1 MQSKFR
7 LIKSNKEFRRLEP
20 IWNDLLSQSP
30 ANNYFLTW
38 EWLWNWW
45 EVFAETN
52 DELRILVFE
61 NGDAI
66 IGIAPFYVRKRFL
79 AKIYPVRRMMF
90 LGTQEHG
97 EGDVGSDY
105 MNVICREGDEI
116 SVVHA
121 LFMAIAEHDI
131 CDEIYL
137 SKMDTA
143 SNTFDLFQQDA
154 RSAGFLALIADEF
167 VSPYIELPA
176 TWDDYLAALNSSM
189 RYKIRNERRKLQKSG
204 NIVTTRVKNADD
216 LERGFKELSRLH
228 KNRWEEKGAEGAFS
242 NPQFNQFHK
251 RIMLSMLKNGRL
263 ELVMLSENGSTK
275 AVLYNIAYNGKIY
288 FYQSG
293 INTDDG
299 KAAYGYVL
307 HSHCIEEA
315 IKRGLREYD
324 FLPKGKSDDY
334 KDRFAKDCRMVSD
347 LYIARAWAAKQ
358 FTKARES
365 ARSIYHTVKPLVLRV
380 S

>member
-1 MQSKFR
+1 
-7 LIKSNKEFRRLEP
+7 
-20 IWNDLLSQSP
+20 
-30 ANNYFLTW
+30 LTW

-45 EVFAETN
+45 QVFSETN
-52 DELRILVFE
+52 DELRILVLE

-66 IGIAPFYVRKRFL
+66 TAIAPFYVRKRFL
-79 AKIYPVRRMMF
+79 GKIYPVKRMMF

-97 EGDVGSDY
+97 AGDVGSDY
-105 MNVICREGDEI
+105 MDIIYRRGDEK

-121 LFMAIAEHDI
+121 IFTAIEEHDL

-143 SNTFDLFQQDA
+143 SCTFDLFRQEAQN
-154 RSAGFLALIADEF
+154 SGYLALIADEF
-167 VSPYIELPA
+167 VSPYIKLSA

-204 NIVTTRVKNADD
+204 NIVTNRVINADE
-216 LERGFKELSRLH
+216 LERGFKELSDLH
-228 KNRWEEKGAEGAFS
+228 KKRWEAKGSEGAFS

-251 RIMLSMLKNGRL
+251 IIMPLLLENGHL
-263 ELVMLSENGSTK
+263 ELVILSENGSTR
-275 AVLYNIAYNGKIY
+275 AVLYNIAYNDKIY

-293 INTDDG
+293 IDTFDG

-307 HSHCIEEA
+307 HSYCIEEA

-324 FLPKGKSDDY
+324 FLPKGRSDDY
-334 KDRFAKDCRMVSD
+334 KLRFAKDRRLVSD
-347 LYIARAWAAKQ
+347 LYIARSWPAKQ
-358 FTKARES
+358 FTKVRES
-365 ARSIYHTVKPLVLRV
+365 ARSIYHAIKPSAQRM

>member
-1 MQSKFR
+1 MRPEILF
-7 LIKSNKEFRRLEP
+7 INSNEAFRRLEP

-45 EVFAETN
+45 QVFSETN
-52 DELRILVFE
+52 DELRILVVE

-79 AKIYPVRRMMF
+79 GRIYPVRRMMF

-105 MNVICREGDEI
+105 MDIIYREGEAD
-116 SVVHA
+116 SVVHTI
-121 LFMAIAEHDI
+121 FTAIEGHDM

-137 SKMDTA
+137 SKMDSA
-143 SNTFDLFQQDA
+143 SITFDLFRQK
-154 RSAGFLALIADEF
+154 AGKAGYLSLIADEF

-176 TWDDYLAALNSSM
+176 TWDDYLATLNSSM
-189 RYKIRNERRKLQKSG
+189 RYKIRNEQRKLQKGG
-204 NIVTTRVKNADD
+204 NIATDRVENAED
-216 LERGFKELSRLH
+216 LEKRFKELSELH
-228 KNRWEEKGAEGAFS
+228 KNRWEAKGTEGAFS
-242 NPQFNQFHK
+242 HPKFTAFHK
-251 RIMLSMLKNGRL
+251 NIMPSMLRDGRL

-275 AVLYNIAYNGKIY
+275 AVLYNIAYKGKIY

-293 INTDDG
+293 IDTVEG

-324 FLPKGKSDDY
+324 FLPMGQSDDY
-334 KDRFAKDCRMVSD
+334 KLRFAKERRLVSD
-347 LYIARAWAAKQ
+347 LYMARSWPAKQ

-365 ARSIYHTVKPLVLRV
+365 TRSLYHAIKPPAKGM

>member
-1 MQSKFR
+1 MHHKFR
-7 LIKSNKEFRRLEP
+7 LIKTNEEFRQLEP
-20 IWNDLLSQSP
+20 IWNDLLSLSP
-30 ANNYFLTW
+30 ADNYFLTW

-45 EVFAETN
+45 QVFSETS
-52 DELRILVFE
+52 DELRILVIE
-61 NGDAI
+61 NGNAI

-79 AKIYPVRRMMF
+79 GGIYPVRRMMF
-90 LGTQEHG
+90 IGTQEHG

-105 MNVICREGDEI
+105 MNVIYREGNAK

-121 LFMAIAEHDI
+121 VLMAITEHDLS
-131 CDEIYL
+131 DEIYL

-143 SNTFDLFQQDA
+143 SNTFDLFQQKA
-154 RSAGFLALIADEF
+154 RKAGYLSLIADEF

-176 TWDDYLAALNSSM
+176 TWDDYLATLNSSM

-204 NIVTTRVKNADD
+204 NMVTNRVKNGDD
-216 LERGFKELSRLH
+216 LERWLKELSDLH
-228 KNRWEEKGAEGAFS
+228 KNRWEAKGTEGAFS
-242 NPQFNQFHK
+242 HPKFTAFHK
-251 RIMLSMLKNGRL
+251 NIMPSMLRDGRL

-293 INTDDG
+293 IDTVEG

-324 FLPKGKSDDY
+324 FLPMGQSDDY
-334 KDRFAKDCRMVSD
+334 KLRFAKDRRLVSD
-347 LYIARAWAAKQ
+347 LYMARSWPAKQ

-365 ARSIYHTVKPLVLRV
+365 ARSIYHSIKPPAQGM